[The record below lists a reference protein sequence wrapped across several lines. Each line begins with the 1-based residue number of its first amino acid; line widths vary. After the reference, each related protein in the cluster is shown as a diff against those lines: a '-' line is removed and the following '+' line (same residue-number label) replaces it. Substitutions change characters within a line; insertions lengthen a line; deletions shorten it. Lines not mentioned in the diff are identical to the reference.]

1 MPESGT
7 AEIATESTD
16 TMHESEVESVFNSLK
31 RTKRMK
37 KSDEDMLLQRAIA
50 CMEKVTS
57 TPLAMEKAVQDDADD
72 IFDKF

>member
-16 TMHESEVESVFNSLK
+16 TMHVESVFNSLK

-57 TPLAMEKAVQDDADD
+57 TPLAMEKAVQNDADD